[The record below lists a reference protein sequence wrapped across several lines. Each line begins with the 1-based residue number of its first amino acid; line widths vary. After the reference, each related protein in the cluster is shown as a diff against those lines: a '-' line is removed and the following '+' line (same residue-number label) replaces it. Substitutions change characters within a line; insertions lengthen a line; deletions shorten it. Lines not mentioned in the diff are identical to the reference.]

1 MGILEGLST
10 DTLWLIA
17 GVTLGAYLV
26 RGISGFG
33 SSLLAV
39 PIVAQILPLTFIVPC
54 FTVMDAAASSALARV
69 GGRAGHIRW
78 DEIRR
83 LLIPSFGGILLGIVA
98 LKRLPEAWLLLPLGL
113 FVAAFGL
120 RTLLQ
125 RADQRRI
132 SAWWAFPAGLAG
144 GAVDALFATGGPPFV
159 IYLSHRIR
167 DKSRLRATL
176 SALFLIEGAA
186 RAASFLVLGMLWSP
200 EMGIALLCG
209 LPLLALGLH
218 LGHRV
223 HLGISQGQMA
233 VVVGLLLVTS
243 GSSILVRALW

>member
-1 MGILEGLST
+1 LATDPLHAALAALILL
-10 DTLWLIA
+10 L
-17 GVTLGAYLV
+17 AYLI
-26 RGISGFG
+26 RGVSGFG
-33 SSLLAV
+33 SALFAVPLLAHF
-39 PIVAQILPLTFIVPC
+39 LPLTFVVPWLA
-54 FTVMDAAASSALARV
+54 TMDLV
-69 GGRAGHIRW
+69 GSVVLSHQGWRTRQIEW
-78 DEIRR
+78 QEIRH
-83 LLIPSFGGILLGIVA
+83 LLAPAAIGIVAGILLLQHA
-98 LKRLPEAWLLLPLGL
+98 PERPLLLTLGTL
-113 FVAAFGL
+113 VVVFGL
-120 RTLLQ
+120 RAALQ
-125 RADQRRI
+125 ICGNRPI
-132 SAWWAFPAGLAG
+132 SRLWAVPAGISG
-144 GAVDALFATGGPPFV
+144 GMVDALFATGGPPFV